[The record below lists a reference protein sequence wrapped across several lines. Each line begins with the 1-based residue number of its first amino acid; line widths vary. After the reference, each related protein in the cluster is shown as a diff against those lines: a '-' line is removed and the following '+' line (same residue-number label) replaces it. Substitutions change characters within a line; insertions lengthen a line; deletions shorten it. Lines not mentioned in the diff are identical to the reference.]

1 MNYDIYSLYLNELL
15 RASCPSPFG
24 PAGLFKFVPD
34 KLVRKNLASNLARS
48 PLIHSYGYASAGD
61 QPTLFAKFPLN
72 FVPFMQHV
80 G

>member
-15 RASCPSPFG
+15 RASCPSPFR

-48 PLIHSYGYASAGD
+48 PLIRE
-61 QPTLFAKFPLN
+61 PL
-72 FVPFMQHV
+72 

>member
-1 MNYDIYSLYLNELL
+1 MFPICNFNYLNSNFMNYDIYSLYLNELL

-48 PLIHSYGYASAGD
+48 PLIRE
-61 QPTLFAKFPLN
+61 PLD